1 MPSKRHINA
10 KRAKQATT
18 KDNAAA
24 CLCFLNY
31 LAFLWLAAGRAVLI
45 LPWALS

>member
-1 MPSKRHINA
+1 MRIKWYIHTQGQR
-10 KRAKQATT
+10 RQQ

-31 LAFLWLAAGRAVLI
+31 LAFFRPVADRTDSVL
-45 LPWALS
+45 P